1 MSILR
6 ILLGLTAIWCY
17 TVVAGAAD
25 VKTVR
30 GEYTFYGDASHSPAD
45 CRRLALEG
53 ARLQA
58 LAKEFGTVVTQ
69 DVYQRDMMNSKG
81 ESTYFSSLSATE
93 VKGEWLGDDG
103 EPVYETSMD
112 ADGHIVVKCTV
123 KGRARAMS
131 NTASEFEALV
141 LRNGTEARFADTRFR
156 NGDDMYLS
164 FRSPADG
171 YLAVF
176 LVADDQT
183 AYRLLPYSGDPT
195 GEVKVRHGKE
205 YVFFDAKR
213 SDLPGVEVDE
223 FQVTASD
230 EVERNSVYVIFSPSR
245 FSIKADSRLGE
256 QLPPQLPLADFSR
269 WLAESRRHDE
279 RMGVKV
285 MHLEVTR

>member
-1 MSILR
+1 MCKLR
-6 ILLGLTAIWCY
+6 IIFCLMVIWAAAGTA
-17 TVVAGAAD
+17 VAAD

-30 GEYTFYGDASHSPAD
+30 GEYTFYGDASHSPAE

-69 DVYQRDMMNSKG
+69 DVYQRETMTEQG
-81 ESTYFSSLSATE
+81 ESLYFSSLNATE
-93 VKGEWLGDDG
+93 VKGEWLGDEG
-103 EPVYETSMD
+103 EPVYETSVD

-123 KGRARAMS
+123 KGRARAIS
-131 NTASEFEALV
+131 NTASEFDAVV
-141 LRNGTEARFADTRFR
+141 LRNGTEAKFADTHFR
-156 NGDDMYLS
+156 HGDDMYLS

-183 AYRLLPYSGDPT
+183 AYRLLPYSGDTT

-205 YVFFDAKR
+205 YVFFDASR
-213 SDLPGVEVDE
+213 SDLPGVAVDE
-223 FQVTASD
+223 FQLTASD
-230 EVERNSVYVIFSPSR
+230 GVERNTVYVIFSPSR
-245 FSIKADSRLGE
+245 FSIKADSRVGE
-256 QLPPQLPLADFSR
+256 QLPPQLPMTDFSR
-269 WLAESRRHDE
+269 WLADSRRHDE